1 MRTSTLLTTALLGLL
16 LWASCTR
23 AEEETPK
30 EAPKETTEE
39 TSKELGDDEVEEEKP
54 KKNKTTEIEEESDV
68 MVLHINNFERA
79 LSENKYLL
87 VEFYAPWCGHCQRL
101 APVYEEVAG
110 RLKQE
115 EKDMRL
121 AKVNAIEE
129 KELTE
134 EFEVGG
140 YPTIKLFVNG
150 DRTKPKDYTGGR
162 SAEAMVTW
170 MKRQASPGTP
180 TLDSPSSA
188 AQFIQAH
195 NISVVGFFKDMES
208 EPAKVL
214 DELYF
219 STDVEFAKT
228 SSPEVFNKYEVT
240 ADSVVL
246 FKKFDEG
253 RVDFPLTEEGKL
265 DKQNLTSFIQENSLE
280 LIIHFTPEK
289 SQAIFGS
296 SIKLHTLMF
305 INSTIDAHVALVEET
320 RSVAKDFKGK
330 ILYVVLDV
338 NDESQ
343 AKILEYFGVTIRD
356 IPTVRMFDMISRK
369 KYNLSPSPFSADA
382 PFYMSEEIPEDWDK
396 GHVKVLVGKNFKSV
410 ALDPTKNVFV
420 EFYAPWCHFC
430 KELAPIWDQLGEKYA
445 NHTNIIIAKMDA
457 TANEAEGVD
466 IGGFPTLVYYP
477 AEGKEEV
484 QYHGD
489 KTLEKMSEFLD
500 NGGVMPEEPEE
511 SDEDE
516 DDDEEVSDEKA
527 AEETKEAD
535 SPVNE
540 TAKDEL

>member
-39 TSKELGDDEVEEEKP
+39 TSKELEDDEVEEEKP

-140 YPTIKLFVNG
+140 YPTIKLFKKNLQSKPYETITITQFHIILNWHNKILANIKNK
-150 DRTKPKDYTGGR
+150 TKIGC
-162 SAEAMVTW
+162 VCFC
-170 MKRQASPGTP
+170 Q
-180 TLDSPSSA
+180 
-188 AQFIQAH
+188 
-195 NISVVGFFKDMES
+195 DMES

-280 LIIHFTPEK
+280 LIIHFTPEVNTHDHLSHTVLCPIAMK
-289 SQAIFGS
+289 SS
-296 SIKLHTLMF
+296 SLASLTRLMPSLF
-305 INSTIDAHVALVEET
+305 Q
-320 RSVAKDFKGK
+320 

-356 IPTVRMFDMISRK
+356 IPTVRILFMMTSSK
-369 KYNLSPSPFSADA
+369 TCTLSLWYAQ

-477 AEGKEEV
+477 AEGKEV

-527 AEETKEAD
+527 AEETK
-535 SPVNE
+535 VCMIYRIHIMRN
-540 TAKDEL
+540 